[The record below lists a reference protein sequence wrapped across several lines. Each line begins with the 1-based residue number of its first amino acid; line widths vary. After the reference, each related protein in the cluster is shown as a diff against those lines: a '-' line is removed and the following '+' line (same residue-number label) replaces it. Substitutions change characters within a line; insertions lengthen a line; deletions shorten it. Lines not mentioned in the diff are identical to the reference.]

1 MLVVEKPLP
10 HYVPPPPSKENL
22 EYADL
27 AIIDLSKA
35 TTPEGRAELSR
46 QTSRIFD
53 IANATFDLV
62 SDEEKQE
69 YTQKDVGVYTGY
81 KPRNDWHIA
90 SGVRDAIEH
99 YNINRHV
106 VTQTHPQ
113 ALRPFIPE
121 IAAFA
126 SHNHLDV
133 LHPILRHAN
142 LSALCFPLLSKIQIN
157 GTRPRVTRGYSNKI
171 TRVSS
176 PRGIVWFMKYHP
188 REATEEELTKSVW
201 LKGHADI
208 GSITILY
215 SQPIGGL
222 QILSRDNQ
230 WRWIKHIDNALVVN
244 AGDAIEFL
252 SGGYYKATRH
262 RVIQPPADQ
271 RSIPRLGVFYFSM
284 ANDDAKLNPLLESP
298 VLQRIGTTKYFEEGE
313 APTMEQW
320 RRNRTALYGKSQL
333 KPSEKEVGVEE
344 ERFPSRLILFLRVV
358 LSVCMFGV
366 VLLRDRPQVAV
377 TGVRCEGRSE
387 LALQIHKA
395 LRDGGFFYAINHG
408 YTSAQTARIFDIA
421 SATFDLVSDEE
432 KRDYTGKDTSVYRG
446 YKPRKAWVI
455 DPGVRDEIENYAGQ
469 VLVAEYL
476 RDDYSLTHS
485 AVHRS
490 VMAQD
495 HPAIL
500 RPFLPELAAFTK
512 HNHDN
517 VLQSVLR
524 LLSLSMGLPED
535 TLTKMHDF
543 DAVVSFI
550 KYHPRGEC
558 DAPQGNNVW
567 LKGHTV
573 LDQDIGTVT
582 ILYSQPIGGLQIL
595 SKDNKW
601 RWIKHI
607 GNAIV
612 INVGDGIEYLSGGYY
627 PATRHRV
634 IQPPVDQRNIPRL
647 GVFYFAMANDDVEL
661 SPLAHSPLLR
671 KEGIKTYFKDGVVPT
686 MAEWRRERT
695 SRYRRSELRP
705 SATEEGVEEETIR
718 GTVIKHFN

>member
-10 HYVPPPPSKENL
+10 RYVPPPPSKENL

-35 TTPEGRAELSR
+35 TAPEGRVELSR
-46 QTSRIFD
+46 QVCEALTEVGFFYIINHGYTSAQTSRIFD

-106 VTQTHPQ
+106 VTQSHPQ
-113 ALRPFIPE
+113 ALRPFVPE

-126 SHNHLDV
+126 SHNHLNV

-142 LSALCFPLLSKIQIN
+142 PLTLYFPLLMALGLELPEDTLTKLHEFQAP
-157 GTRPRVTRGYSNKI
+157 GE
-171 TRVSS
+171 SS
-176 PRGIVWFMKYHP
+176 VRFMKYHP
-188 REATEEELTKSVW
+188 REATEEELTNSVW

-344 ERFPSRLILFLRVV
+344 EV
-358 LSVCMFGV
+358 
-366 VLLRDRPQVAV
+366 
-377 TGVRCEGRSE
+377 
-387 LALQIHKA
+387 IH
-395 LRDGGFFYAINHG
+395 
-408 YTSAQTARIFDIA
+408 
-421 SATFDLVSDEE
+421 
-432 KRDYTGKDTSVYRG
+432 
-446 YKPRKAWVI
+446 
-455 DPGVRDEIENYAGQ
+455 
-469 VLVAEYL
+469 
-476 RDDYSLTHS
+476 
-485 AVHRS
+485 
-490 VMAQD
+490 
-495 HPAIL
+495 
-500 RPFLPELAAFTK
+500 
-512 HNHDN
+512 
-517 VLQSVLR
+517 
-524 LLSLSMGLPED
+524 
-535 TLTKMHDF
+535 
-543 DAVVSFI
+543 
-550 KYHPRGEC
+550 
-558 DAPQGNNVW
+558 
-567 LKGHTV
+567 
-573 LDQDIGTVT
+573 GTVV
-582 ILYSQPIGGLQIL
+582 
-595 SKDNKW
+595 
-601 RWIKHI
+601 KHY
-607 GNAIV
+607 N
-612 INVGDGIEYLSGGYY
+612 
-627 PATRHRV
+627 
-634 IQPPVDQRNIPRL
+634 
-647 GVFYFAMANDDVEL
+647 
-661 SPLAHSPLLR
+661 
-671 KEGIKTYFKDGVVPT
+671 
-686 MAEWRRERT
+686 
-695 SRYRRSELRP
+695 
-705 SATEEGVEEETIR
+705 
-718 GTVIKHFN
+718 